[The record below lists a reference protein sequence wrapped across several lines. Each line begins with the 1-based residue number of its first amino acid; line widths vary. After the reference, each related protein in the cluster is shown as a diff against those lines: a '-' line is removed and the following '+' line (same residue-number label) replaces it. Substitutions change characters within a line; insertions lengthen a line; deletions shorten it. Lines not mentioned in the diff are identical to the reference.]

1 MDFSNHNNLVIVDNQ
16 LNGYLGTGQELVIPN
31 GVKSVNYDT
40 FRRSVKDRSSF
51 KKVVIPKTLKSIPD
65 LLFSNKT
72 IDELVL
78 ERGVEHIGAG
88 AFHTSY
94 LEKLVVP
101 STVKCIDEGAFCY
114 CNLKEVVLHEGIQEL
129 GDHSFGGNPLSLFIF
144 PESLSIMNLDALN
157 PGPLLGSRTDTDV
170 VCYFNQIDKIKCEE
184 ELNCNLSVIV
194 DDDFNFGKAYTF
206 LENIKNKQHNA
217 NIRKITLIG
226 YNNTFYFM
234 MLKQVSKFLGV
245 EIEIEMVE
253 EMDED
258 LKERIAKSRDQ
269 SLEKEEPFFHSG
281 DQEIDDLV
289 NEIKEKSDILEENL
303 RQDILSQVEHLI
315 EQYQKDLEGLRPKL
329 DIEEKAMVTLKNAQ
343 TPKALRLELI
353 SRLQKINMNF
363 IDLDQNIYLKQ
374 KIEKYKEMVED
385 DSTFEKKEQVETME
399 DKIQEMKYYA
409 SAMGLSHIHSEI
421 LNIFTEIE
429 NSLLASSQNSL
440 VFNENITTPE
450 QELTRRVDQL
460 YQKLRD
466 AYIFY
471 QSLRGE
477 NTTSLGND
485 MKDLNTIINFLDTES
500 KKDYQERLDGIQ
512 NKYMEEVKSLKI
524 DSDSELEVRKEL
536 VPILEGLSELVPDM
550 KEKKGIL
557 DDISE
562 AKRIIAGESENILGA
577 ITSTTKDIM
586 SLLADDTLDKKTKKT
601 VKKSL
606 LQILD
611 NSYDQIINHT
621 FQIEENENSV
631 GENLDWSSKA
641 TLQVLSEMQG
651 IQNFI
656 EESIDYN
663 QEVGNLTSGFGKGA

>member
-226 YNNTFYFM
+226 YNNTFYFI
-234 MLKQVSKFLGV
+234 MLNKRTGKSKP
-245 EIEIEMVE
+245 
-253 EMDED
+253 D
-258 LKERIAKSRDQ
+258 
-269 SLEKEEPFFHSG
+269 
-281 DQEIDDLV
+281 
-289 NEIKEKSDILEENL
+289 
-303 RQDILSQVEHLI
+303 
-315 EQYQKDLEGLRPKL
+315 
-329 DIEEKAMVTLKNAQ
+329 
-343 TPKALRLELI
+343 
-353 SRLQKINMNF
+353 
-363 IDLDQNIYLKQ
+363 YL
-374 KIEKYKEMVED
+374 
-385 DSTFEKKEQVETME
+385 
-399 DKIQEMKYYA
+399 
-409 SAMGLSHIHSEI
+409 
-421 LNIFTEIE
+421 
-429 NSLLASSQNSL
+429 
-440 VFNENITTPE
+440 
-450 QELTRRVDQL
+450 
-460 YQKLRD
+460 
-466 AYIFY
+466 IFY
-471 QSLRGE
+471 H
-477 NTTSLGND
+477 
-485 MKDLNTIINFLDTES
+485 
-500 KKDYQERLDGIQ
+500 Q
-512 NKYMEEVKSLKI
+512 N
-524 DSDSELEVRKEL
+524 
-536 VPILEGLSELVPDM
+536 
-550 KEKKGIL
+550 
-557 DDISE
+557 
-562 AKRIIAGESENILGA
+562 
-577 ITSTTKDIM
+577 
-586 SLLADDTLDKKTKKT
+586 
-601 VKKSL
+601 
-606 LQILD
+606 
-611 NSYDQIINHT
+611 
-621 FQIEENENSV
+621 
-631 GENLDWSSKA
+631 
-641 TLQVLSEMQG
+641 
-651 IQNFI
+651 
-656 EESIDYN
+656 
-663 QEVGNLTSGFGKGA
+663 